1 MAATRQH
8 RAVITRAST
17 FLHCFGQKLW
27 REGTLW
33 ETVSHLPILL
43 RLWLIISGFQ
53 EKSPERAL
61 SDCLVWRVPLILEVL
76 FDKIANSVPARGHL
90 FEETVPDEFLQLF
103 AVFCGDLVEADAKP
117 LEVIVVRPGFDRI
130 QNG

>member
-27 REGTLW
+27 REGPLW
-33 ETVSHLPILL
+33 ETVSHLPTLL
-43 RLWLIISGFQ
+43 RLCLIISGFP

-61 SDCLVWRVPLILEVL
+61 SDCLAWRVLSILEVL
-76 FDKIANSVPARGHL
+76 FDKIANPVLARGHL
-90 FEETVPDEFLQLF
+90 FEEAVPDEFLQLF
-103 AVFCGDLVEADAKP
+103 AVCSGDLVEADAKP
-117 LEVIVVRPGFDRI
+117 LKVIVARPGFDRI